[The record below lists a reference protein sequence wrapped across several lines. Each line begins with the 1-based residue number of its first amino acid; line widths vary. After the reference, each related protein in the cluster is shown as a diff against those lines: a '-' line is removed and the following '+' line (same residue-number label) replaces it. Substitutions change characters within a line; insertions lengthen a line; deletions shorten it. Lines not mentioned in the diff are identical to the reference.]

1 MNYIKNLKTAA
12 IAFTAVVGFAAC
24 NKQYLEPIPQ
34 TVISDASAFETPD
47 RILQQVFGVYSQLKN
62 GNFLGGRTIV
72 YNDVRGED
80 WVNVTGNVV
89 TAVNVWNFT
98 LISTDNQVENQWAV
112 GYSTIN
118 RANVLIAGI
127 DANPGVL
134 PASLANRYKAEA
146 RFCRALAN
154 FYLVNAYG
162 RRPFNADN
170 GASLGIPL
178 RLTASTSNAGA
189 SQPRATVAQV
199 YNAILDDLNFAETNL
214 PLSYMGSSDSNVVRA
229 HRNSAIA
236 FKTRVLMHMNRW
248 ADVITEANKL
258 VPATAP
264 FQTSS
269 GVTHRLNPAFLTTFR
284 TYTTPESIF
293 SLPMT
298 VLNAPGTQNGL
309 GTYHNAEF
317 ALNPNGILADAGWG
331 AADARRALVS
341 GTVQPIRYTK
351 YNSDNDNYV
360 AIIRYAEV
368 MLNLAEALARQATGV
383 DARALA
389 LLNAIRQRSDAS
401 VTLAPTTRDEL
412 IAAILN
418 ERRIEFLG
426 EGLRTQDIQRQ
437 NIAFPAK
444 GSVGAVQ
451 PTAVAYVW
459 PIPASELLYNTAMV
473 PNQ

>member
-127 DANPGVL
+127 DANPSVL

>member
-199 YNAILDDLNFAETNL
+199 YNAILDDLNFAESNL

-459 PIPASELLYNTAMV
+459 PIPASELLFNSAMV

>member
-127 DANPGVL
+127 DANPTVL